1 MAEGTA
7 IQAKVQLDG
16 GTAFKNEMKAS
27 AAAIKATNAELAY
40 YQAELKK
47 SGTNEEALKGK
58 TNALSKAW
66 QQEQQAIDLLNA
78 QIEKLNQNTEQDST
92 EAINKLTTELYK
104 HKAAQAALGDSVDD
118 SSQDFTEFADKVAK
132 AQVIMSAIKDV
143 VVAAAKEI
151 WNVGKGAVQY
161 NMQMESYEKTIEA
174 FFKTSG
180 QGSEE
185 AAKNTKQ
192 LIANQKEL
200 SVQTGMASDKL
211 IEANKMLIAAG
222 MAGEDSQKAIDGLA
236 KAIVATGGGS
246 EELGRMAQ
254 NLQQIANTGKASSQ
268 DMKQFAM
275 AGVDLYGLMADSTGK
290 TVDELKDMDITFDM
304 IVEALTQATA
314 EGGRFF
320 EASQVGASTLQGQMS
335 LLESTI
341 QTGLGTAF
349 EPVNE
354 ALREK
359 LIPAAI
365 QLIEDIDWNAIGNA
379 ITFAVNCVTEFVN
392 AVDEFRNWYNE
403 VYGEKPQETIDAFA
417 ATQEELNDA
426 FMRTGGNIKIFDSEM
441 AGAVEAVKGHGNH
454 MAMEFDGMQQ
464 SVVSSVQETAGQV
477 KDILVDQ
484 GWEMMAQGET
494 NGYKLAEG
502 IAKGDIPVT
511 SAAKQVSDDALA
523 AIDRAKEA
531 EQYGLDFV
539 SGFATGMH
547 KNSGLL
553 ATMASKLAGI
563 VAEYLHF
570 SRPDV
575 GPLRDYETWMPDF
588 VSGLARTMEDSE
600 WMLADAS
607 QDLAQTINNNTVTNN
622 ITMTVNGAAGQ
633 NVNDLANVVMLKI
646 QQATERKSAVWA

>member
-58 TNALSKAW
+58 TSALSKAW

-192 LIANQKEL
+192 LIENQKQL

-254 NLQQIANTGKASSQ
+254 NLQQIANTGKASTQ

-275 AGVDLYGLMADSTGK
+275 AGIDVYGLMADSTGK
-290 TVDELKDMDITFDM
+290 TVEELHDMDITFDM
-304 IVEALTQATA
+304 IVEALTQATT
-314 EGGRFF
+314 EGGKFF

-341 QTGLGTAF
+341 QSGLGTAF

-379 ITFAVNCVTEFVN
+379 ITFAVDCVTEFVN

-403 VYGEKPQETIDAFA
+403 VYGEKPQETIDAFT

-607 QDLAQTINNNTVTNN
+607 QDLAQTITNNTVTNN

-633 NVNDLANVVMLKI
+633 NVNDLANVVMLRI

>member
-1 MAEGTA
+1 MANSISAQIRLEGGKTFANEFKTA
-7 IQAKVQLDG
+7 
-16 GTAFKNEMKAS
+16 AS
-27 AAAIKATNAELAY
+27 AVKATNSELSY
-40 YQAELKK
+40 LDGELKRNGNSSQLLAK
-47 SGTNEEALKGK
+47 RADAVGKAFEA
-58 TNALSKAW
+58 
-66 QQEQQAIDLLNA
+66 EQKQIDLLNSRM
-78 QIEKLNQNTEQDST
+78 EELNQMTGVDTSQAMNE
-92 EAINKLTTELYK
+92 LTAELYK
-104 HKAAQAALGDSVDD
+104 HKQAQAALGDSVEESGNDF
-118 SSQDFTEFADKVAK
+118 QDFAKDIAVAQVVLSTMKDIVVEVAK
-132 AQVIMSAIKDV
+132 K
-143 VVAAAKEI
+143 I
-151 WNVGKGAVQY
+151 WEVGKGAVKY
-161 NMQMESYEKTIEA
+161 NMTMEGYQKTIEA

-180 QGSEE
+180 QTAEE
-185 AAKNTKQ
+185 AAKNTAD

-200 SVQTGMASDKL
+200 SMATGIATDNL
-211 IEANKMLIAAG
+211 IDANKMLIASGVSGDDA
-222 MAGEDSQKAIDGLA
+222 QKAISALS
-236 KAIVATGGGS
+236 KAIVATGGGN
-246 EELGRMAQ
+246 EELSRMAS
-254 NLQQIANTGKASSQ
+254 NLQQISNTGKASSQ

-304 IVEALTQATA
+304 IVEALGQATA
-314 EGGRFF
+314 EGGKFF

-335 LLESTI
+335 LLESSI
-341 QTGLGTAF
+341 NEGLGTAF

-354 ALREK
+354 ALRDK
-359 LIPAAI
+359 LIPAATE
-365 QLIEDIDWNAIGNA
+365 LINDIDWNAIGNA

-403 VYGEKPQETIDAFA
+403 VYGEKPQETIDAFT

-454 MAMEFDGMQQ
+454 MTMEFDGMQQ

-607 QDLAQTINNNTVTNN
+607 QDLAQTITNNTVTNN
-622 ITMTVNGAAGQ
+622 INMTINGSQGQ
-633 NVNDLANVVMLKI
+633 NVNDLADVVMLRI
-646 QQATERKSAVWA
+646 QQATDRRSAVWA

>member
-58 TNALSKAW
+58 TSALSKAW

-192 LIANQKEL
+192 LIENQKQL
-200 SVQTGMASDKL
+200 SVQTGLASDKL

-254 NLQQIANTGKASSQ
+254 NLQQIANTGKASTQ

-275 AGVDLYGLMADSTGK
+275 AGIDLYGLMADSTGK
-290 TVDELKDMDITFDM
+290 TVEELHDMDITFDM

-314 EGGRFF
+314 EGGKFY

-341 QTGLGTAF
+341 QSGLGTAF

-359 LIPAAI
+359 LIPAAT
-365 QLIEDIDWNAIGNA
+365 QWIEDIDWNAIGNA

-403 VYGEKPQETIDAFA
+403 VYGEKPQETIDACT

-502 IAKGDIPVT
+502 IAKGDIPAT

-531 EQYGLDFV
+531 EKYGLDFV

-607 QDLAQTINNNTVTNN
+607 QDLAQTITNNTVTNN

-633 NVNDLANVVMLKI
+633 NVNDLANVVMLRI